1 MTEEKIRKTKSGIE
15 YILEHKKIKNYYI
28 RIKEGRVYI
37 SAPLRSSIKQAEEVI
52 EKKSGWIEKH
62 LNVNRSDNKKGNS
75 DVILG
80 KAFKKETVKADFNG
94 VVLKTDN
101 IVIHCIDTGRAE
113 EVYLKWKIELAKSIF
128 AKTVADLL
136 PEFKAYNL
144 KMPDIIVKD
153 IKSAWGKC
161 AYTKNRITFA
171 LMLISKDAELIRLVA
186 AHELCHFVYHDHQ
199 KGFHELLS
207 SVIPNDKE
215 LKKKLRDVSG

>member
-1 MTEEKIRKTKSGIE
+1 MAEQKIRKTKSGIE
-15 YILEHKKIKNYYI
+15 YILEYKKIKNYYI

-62 LNVNRSDNKKGNS
+62 LSIKKSFGLKENA
-75 DVILG
+75 DIILG

-94 VVLKTDN
+94 VVLKGNTLVTYCVDIN
-101 IVIHCIDTGRAE
+101 RAE
-113 EVYLKWKIELAKSIF
+113 EIYLKWKFELAKSVF
-128 AKTVADLL
+128 TKTVADLL
-136 PEFKAYNL
+136 PEFRNYNL
-144 KMPDIIVKD
+144 KMPEIIVKD
-153 IKSAWGKC
+153 VKSTWGKC

-199 KGFHELLS
+199 KGFHALLS

-215 LKKKLRDVSG
+215 LNKRLNNRK